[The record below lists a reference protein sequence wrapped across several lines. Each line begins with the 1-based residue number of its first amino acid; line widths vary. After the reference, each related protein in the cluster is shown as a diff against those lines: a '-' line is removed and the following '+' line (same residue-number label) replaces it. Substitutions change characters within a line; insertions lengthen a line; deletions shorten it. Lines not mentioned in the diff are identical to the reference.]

1 MTDKSVTDFLQEVH
15 IAILSINRN
24 NHSPHSTPVWYTY
37 EPDDT
42 IWFMASPGTK
52 KSKLMSVGT
61 QVSLVAQTE
70 HDPYK
75 YVTVEGH
82 IIDISEGNVEQDLRP
97 ISRRYLGERGGDE
110 YVASFDTW
118 ESSRYTVQIDKVMT
132 MGI

>member
-1 MTDKSVTDFLQEVH
+1 VTSELVSDFLSEIH
-15 IAILSINRN
+15 IAILSIARDNQ
-24 NHSPHSTPVWYTY
+24 SPHSTPVWYTY

-75 YVTVEGH
+75 YVSVEGH

-97 ISRRYLGERGGDE
+97 ISRRYLGEKGGDE

>member
-37 EPDDT
+37 EPDDI

-61 QVSLVAQTE
+61 QVSIVAQTE

-75 YVTVEGH
+75 YVSVEGH

-97 ISRRYLGERGGDE
+97 ISRRYLGKKGGDE